1 MANVK
6 SWLDKNLQRFISR
19 KFLAWGTATF
29 LVANHALTSEDWVA
43 VTLAYIGFFKLI
55 YPEYNTPEYWCFGI
69 SPEGIGTFGMLINL
83 VVSLAV
89 GMIFPDPP
97 EEVQEMVESIRYPRA

>member
-43 VTLAYIGFFKLI
+43 VTLVYIGSEALVDLAQRWKHGGERCLPLFFGK
-55 YPEYNTPEYWCFGI
+55 E
-69 SPEGIGTFGMLINL
+69 NL
-83 VVSLAV
+83 KK
-89 GMIFPDPP
+89 
-97 EEVQEMVESIRYPRA
+97 